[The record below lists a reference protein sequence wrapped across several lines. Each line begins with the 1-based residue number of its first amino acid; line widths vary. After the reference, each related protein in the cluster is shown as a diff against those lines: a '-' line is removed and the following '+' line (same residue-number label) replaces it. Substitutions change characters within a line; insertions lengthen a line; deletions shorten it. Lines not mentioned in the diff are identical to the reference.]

1 MTSLR
6 RVAAWTLVASAA
18 WGACE
23 SQAFGWRYTKPSS
36 VGHGGGSDSMSAE
49 PVAEPQDRIVL
60 ASAEGRAVSGM
71 SVSLSMPAR
80 YLASTEQ
87 PGATSRANTPP
98 VSATQVNSAGRFDL
112 VVSNA
117 PAAQVFLQLGAGTSY
132 NMLVSPEV
140 SGTISVSLRNTTV
153 PEALETLRELFGYDF
168 RIASGNRVFV
178 YPNAV
183 QTRLFRINYL
193 PGRRQGSSDLRVS
206 SSSITNTTS
215 GGSSSANSTTSP
227 TSSTV
232 AIDTS
237 QVRMTSDA
245 DFWKEVQVSL
255 TTMIGNEGGRSVVL
269 NPAAGVVVVRA
280 TPAEQRQVESYL
292 KAIQVNISRQV
303 MLEAKI
309 IEVQLLRESSSG
321 VNWSLLRNVGNGKT
335 LNIGNVAPGTTLS
348 HGGVINN
355 GNVNVGSSA
364 AGITAGSIATSALG
378 QGFYGLAFQS
388 GTFAALLSFLQTQGD
403 VQVLSSPRIATL
415 NNQKAVLKVGNDELF
430 VTGVSTSTTS
440 SGNSSVTTPTL
451 TLQPF
456 FSGISL
462 DVTPQIDE
470 EGNVTLHVHPAISVV
485 SEKDKNI
492 DLGEMG
498 SYQLPLAS
506 SSINE
511 TDSIVRVKNGQIVAI
526 GGLMRHQ
533 SSADRAGLPGL
544 SEVPGVGGLF
554 RQKSTA
560 TSKRELVILI
570 KPTVIGEDGSGWN
583 SEEPVTSMLPGSQA
597 APVPSEN

>member
-6 RVAAWTLVASAA
+6 RVAAWTLVASAT
-18 WGACE
+18 WGACD
-23 SQAFGWRYTKPSS
+23 SQAFGWRYTKPGS
-36 VGHGGGSDSMSAE
+36 VGHGGADSAPAESAGGPRE
-49 PVAEPQDRIVL
+49 TIVL

-87 PGATSRANTPP
+87 PNAAVRASTPAVTTLP
-98 VSATQVNSAGRFDL
+98 ANSGGRFDL

-206 SSSITNTTS
+206 SSSITNTST
-215 GGSSSANSTTSP
+215 GGSSTANSTTSP

-245 DFWKEVQVSL
+245 DFWREVQVSL
-255 TTMIGNEGGRSVVL
+255 TTMIGAEGGRSVVL

-280 TPAEQRQVESYL
+280 TPAEQRQVENYL

-309 IEVQLLRESSSG
+309 IEVQLQRDSASG
-321 VNWSLLRNVGNGKT
+321 VNWSLFRNVGNGKT
-335 LNIGNVAPGTTLS
+335 VNIGNVGPGVTLNRS
-348 HGGVINN
+348 GTISDGTNTLN
-355 GNVNVGSSA
+355 AGNIVTG
-364 AGITAGSIATSALG
+364 ALG

-485 SEKDKNI
+485 SEKDKSI

-511 TDSIVRVKNGQIVAI
+511 TDSIVRVKNGHIVAI
-526 GGLMRHQ
+526 GGLMRHE
-533 SSADRAGLPGL
+533 SSADRSGLPGL
-544 SEVPGVGGLF
+544 SELPGVGGIF
-554 RQKSTA
+554 RQKSTS

-570 KPTVIGEDGSGWN
+570 KPTVIGEDGSGWT
-583 SEEPVTSMLPGSQA
+583 SDEPVTSMLPGPQ
-597 APVPSEN
+597 PVQQVPSEN

>member
-23 SQAFGWRYTKPSS
+23 SQAFGWRYTKPGS
-36 VGHGGGSDSMSAE
+36 VGHGGGSDSVSAE

-388 GTFAALLSFLQTQGD
+388 
-403 VQVLSSPRIATL
+403 
-415 NNQKAVLKVGNDELF
+415 
-430 VTGVSTSTTS
+430 
-440 SGNSSVTTPTL
+440 
-451 TLQPF
+451 
-456 FSGISL
+456 
-462 DVTPQIDE
+462 
-470 EGNVTLHVHPAISVV
+470 
-485 SEKDKNI
+485 
-492 DLGEMG
+492 
-498 SYQLPLAS
+498 
-506 SSINE
+506 
-511 TDSIVRVKNGQIVAI
+511 
-526 GGLMRHQ
+526 
-533 SSADRAGLPGL
+533 
-544 SEVPGVGGLF
+544 
-554 RQKSTA
+554 
-560 TSKRELVILI
+560 
-570 KPTVIGEDGSGWN
+570 
-583 SEEPVTSMLPGSQA
+583 
-597 APVPSEN
+597 

>member
-1 MTSLR
+1 MTSLH

-18 WGACE
+18 WTACDA
-23 SQAFGWRYTKPSS
+23 QAWRYTMPNSAS
-36 VGHGGGSDSMSAE
+36 REAEEAAE
-49 PVAEPQDRIVL
+49 PTALANGTVVL

-80 YLASTEQ
+80 MLASAEPPAAGVRQ
-87 PGATSRANTPP
+87 ASGP
-98 VSATQVNSAGRFDL
+98 VSVSPVNAGGRFDL

-117 PAAQVFLQLGAGTSY
+117 PASQVFLQLGAGTSY

-140 SGTISVSLRNTTV
+140 TGNISVSLRNTTV

-168 RIASGNRVFV
+168 RVASGNRVFV
-178 YPNAV
+178 YPNVV

-193 PGRRQGSSDLRVS
+193 PGRRQGTSDLRVS
-206 SSSITNTTS
+206 SSSITNTSS
-215 GGSSSANSTTSP
+215 GGSSTSTTTTSP
-227 TSSTV
+227 TSSTT

-237 QVRMTSDA
+237 QVRTTSDA

-255 TTMIGNEGGRSVVL
+255 TTMIGTEGGRSVVL
-269 NPAAGVVVVRA
+269 NPAAGVIVVRA
-280 TPAEQRQVESYL
+280 NPAEQRQVESYL

-309 IEVQLLRESSSG
+309 IEVQLQRDSATG
-321 VNWSLLRNVGNGKT
+321 VNWSLFRNVGNGKT
-335 LNIGNVAPGTTLS
+335 VNIGNVGPGVTLNHS
-348 HGGVINN
+348 GAISDSNATIN
-355 GNVNVGSSA
+355 
-364 AGITAGSIATSALG
+364 AGTSIVTGALG
-378 QGFYGLAFQS
+378 TGFYGLAFQS
-388 GTFAALLSFLQTQGD
+388 STFAAMLSFLQTQGD

-415 NNQKAVLKVGNDELF
+415 NNQKAVLKVGSDELF
-430 VTGVSTSTTS
+430 VTGVSSSTTT
-440 SGNSSVTTPTL
+440 SGSSSVTTPTL

-462 DVTPQIDE
+462 DVTPQIDD
-470 EGNVTLHVHPAISVV
+470 EGNVMLHVHPAISVV
-485 SEKDKNI
+485 TEKYKSI

-511 TDSIVRVKNGQIVAI
+511 TDSIVRVKNGHIVAI
-526 GGLMRHQ
+526 GGLMRHE
-533 SSADRAGLPGL
+533 SSADRSGLPGL
-544 SEVPGVGGLF
+544 SELPGVGGLF
-554 RQKSTA
+554 RQKSTS

-570 KPTVIGEDGSGWN
+570 KPTVIGEDGSGWT
-583 SEEPVTSMLPGSQA
+583 SDEPVTSMLPGPQPAQA
-597 APVPSEN
+597 PSEN